1 MQHTLSRRDFLY
13 AARMG
18 AMTIGLA
25 ELGFPSL
32 ARAEDNFAI
41 SIVGGTWGQGQIKT
55 YITETD
61 FEKKNNVTISY
72 DYAQDNIRAAKA
84 IASCGNPVFTT
95 VEALNSQAV
104 LLAEG
109 GCVADYDLDIV
120 TNYKDVLSLSKE
132 QPRKGLNNYFA
143 GSYLMAI
150 GLTYNTK
157 EAGEPTSFED
167 LLSPKFKGRIAIP
180 SFDWFGPQFLYA
192 VNGALG
198 GTNDNVDRGMQ
209 FIAELVKKNNAILLS
224 SSDAGMQAFTRGEII
239 AMPYWNGRTNLLGA
253 QRRAGED
260 GLSEG
265 LDRHRQRPRDP
276 QEHQVLQGGQ
286 PPHQQSARP
295 RAAGEARHD
304 LRLPAIERHREA
316 APRVRRHARSPG
328 GLRAGGAPRLR
339 HHDRQLGQEPRP
351 LEQGGP
357 RLRRAHRPSRVA
369 RRSAELAH
377 GSAGQK
383 ACCSLD

>member
-1 MQHTLSRRDFLY
+1 MRHPLSRRDFLI
-13 AARMG
+13 AARTG
-18 AMTIGLA
+18 AIGIGLA
-25 ELGFPSL
+25 ELGFSAP
-32 ARAEDNFAI
+32 AKAEENFTI

-55 YITETD
+55 YITETE

-120 TNYKDVLSLSKE
+120 TNYKDVRGLSKE
-132 QPRKGLNNYFA
+132 APRKGLNNYFA

-157 EAGEPTSFED
+157 EASEPSSFED
-167 LLSPKFKGRIAIP
+167 LLSPRFKGRIALP

-192 VNGALG
+192 VNSVLG

-209 FIAELVKKNNAILLS
+209 FIAQLVKKNNAILLS

-239 AMPYWNGRTNLLGA
+239 AMPYWNGRTNLLVRSGVPVKMVYA
-253 QRRAGED
+253 KGWIATGNGHVILKNTRFYKEANRLINNLLDPALQVKLGTTFGYPPSNATAKLPPEFEDMRVPESAFERAARLDYGIMTANAAKN
-260 GLSEG
+260 
-265 LDRHRQRPRDP
+265 LDRWNR
-276 QEHQVLQGGQ
+276 EVLG
-286 PPHQQSARP
+286 
-295 RAAGEARHD
+295 
-304 LRLPAIERHREA
+304 
-316 APRVRRHARSPG
+316 
-328 GLRAGGAPRLR
+328 
-339 HHDRQLGQEPRP
+339 
-351 LEQGGP
+351 
-357 RLRRAHRPSRVA
+357 
-369 RRSAELAH
+369 
-377 GSAGQK
+377 
-383 ACCSLD
+383 